1 MATTEMGARELSQS
15 PTRVSNGRPTTA
27 ASPVQESDA
36 EGVLVWR
43 DDGGGGGGIGIR
55 GHDGGD
61 DEVHEDDF
69 DTQDEGV
76 GLAGSCGASTALD
89 GTENTDV
96 DEDTAVG
103 MVNGR
108 PLEGSTAE
116 AVPIEV
122 SNSIPPP
129 STPPTWIMG
138 GVSSGGGSGGG
149 TGSSD
154 AAPPPYE
161 VHMAAAGASSGGGAV
176 TTFSAGNVGSSD
188 LAPAPYSM
196 HVSGGLSGGAYGGGG
211 RAVGERAGCP
221 RSAFLE
227 AYLPWGKRRR
237 MSGNLRWKNSGSGRS
252 AR

>member
-1 MATTEMGARELSQS
+1 MATTEVDARELSQS

-43 DDGGGGGGIGIR
+43 DDGGNGGGMGIR

-89 GTENTDV
+89 GTENIDV
-96 DEDTAVG
+96 VE
-103 MVNGR
+103 VNGR
-108 PLEGSTAE
+108 PLEGST
-116 AVPIEV
+116 VEV

-138 GVSSGGGSGGG
+138 GASSSGGSGGG

-154 AAPPPYE
+154 TAPPPYE
-161 VHMAAAGASSGGGAV
+161 VHMAAVGASSGGGAV
-176 TTFSAGNVGSSD
+176 TTFSAGNVGTSD
-188 LAPAPYSM
+188 LSPAPYSM
-196 HVSGGLSGGAYGGGG
+196 HVSGGLSGGGSGGG
-211 RAVGERAGCP
+211 RAAGARMGCP

-237 MSGNLRWKNSGSGRS
+237 MAGNLRWKNSGSGRS